1 MFGAT
6 GYLED
11 YARFNQRVTG
21 ADSFWTFYPFQPYNA
36 WRALGNAVL
45 GSVEAPFLISEEAQ
59 RRVQEQLHVE
69 TDPVKQY
76 AWQAAGNMRF
86 SAHLFLDMG
95 LGPIDDI
102 AQRGAGLGRVLRVIE
117 DPAGLPKVPRSGGR
131 RGNETTREHIDRVR
145 DEFLEANPD
154 YQHVGGGRDRVT
166 GADLPEEYLPPLDGG
181 RRGASYPDLTFQG
194 TNGERIRINTADTK
208 LDGTLTPR
216 EQANFDRIFEQT
228 GEPIIGVPKPR

>member
-1 MFGAT
+1 
-6 GYLED
+6 
-11 YARFNQRVTG
+11 
-21 ADSFWTFYPFQPYNA
+21 
-36 WRALGNAVL
+36 
-45 GSVEAPFLISEEAQ
+45 
-59 RRVQEQLHVE
+59 
-69 TDPVKQY
+69 
-76 AWQAAGNMRF
+76 
-86 SAHLFLDMG
+86 MG